1 MAKYKVSINIEADA
15 PAKVQ
20 KLGNLIQGA
29 INKVKQDDIIK
40 LLERVNSN
48 PNIVKTALSF
58 I

>member
-1 MAKYKVSINIEADA
+1 MAKYKVSISIEAEL

-29 INKVKQDDIIK
+29 VNKVSQDDIIK
-40 LLERVNSN
+40 LLERVNAN
-48 PNIVKTALSF
+48 PNIVKTALNF

>member
-20 KLGNLIQGA
+20 RLGNLIQGA

-48 PNIVKTALSF
+48 PNIVKTALNF

>member
-40 LLERVNSN
+40 LLEKVNSN
-48 PNIVKTALSF
+48 PNIVKTALNF

>member
-40 LLERVNSN
+40 LLEKVNTN